1 MKVNSLS
8 NVIYELQ
15 AGLLSLCAQRV
26 KHARSRMAV
35 CAQRMGMSTQGDNDD
50 IEMKYV
56 EGKLPCFRFGI
67 Q

>member
-1 MKVNSLS
+1 
-8 NVIYELQ
+8 
-15 AGLLSLCAQRV
+15 
-26 KHARSRMAV
+26 MAV